1 MKTVHCLVVS
11 SSSRLLIKRCMS
23 KFQHTITI
31 KKLVIIFAAG
41 FQKDSA
47 KDLYICVYSANLY
60 LQCICYKRVRNC
72 T

>member
-11 SSSRLLIKRCMS
+11 SSSRLLIKRYMS
-23 KFQHTITI
+23 KFQHMITI
-31 KKLVIIFAAG
+31 KKLVIIFAAS
-41 FQKDSA
+41 FQKHSA
-47 KDLYICVYSANLY
+47 KDLYICVYSTNLY